1 MRMPPE
7 ARAVV
12 ARVPQGG
19 VNLPVPVRGRPR
31 DAVSGALAAGALVLL
46 ATAGCT
52 SMYGQR
58 PPPPPP
64 EVNPAVAGSTV
75 LSDYLQTLQKLVQGP
90 PAEQA
95 EILASAQHDYD
106 SAPTPSHQLKLA
118 LVLATPG
125 HPGTDLPRAQ
135 GMLRVLMANPEM
147 LLPGER
153 ALAFLELSQINDHL
167 TLETE
172 NRRLQA
178 DAVRADKER
187 MASANHRLQTEMDE
201 NARLRKEIEEM
212 RAKLDAIANI
222 ERQLNERKPDST
234 GRIP

>member
-7 ARAVV
+7 ARA
-12 ARVPQGG
+12 
-19 VNLPVPVRGRPR
+19 
-31 DAVSGALAAGALVLL
+31 ALARAPQTGVIAPTVGSGGSWRGARGVLAAL
-46 ATAGCT
+46 ALALLGAAGCT
-52 SMYGQR
+52 TMPGQR

-64 EVNPAVAGSTV
+64 AVNPAVAGSTV

-95 EILASAQHDYD
+95 EIVASAQHDYD

-118 LVLATPG
+118 LVLGTPG
-125 HPGTDLPRAQ
+125 HPAANLPRSQ
-135 GMLRVLMANPEM
+135 GMLRELMANPEM

-167 TLETE
+167 TLESE

-187 MASANHRLQTEMDE
+187 LASANHRLQTEVDE

-234 GRIP
+234 GRTP